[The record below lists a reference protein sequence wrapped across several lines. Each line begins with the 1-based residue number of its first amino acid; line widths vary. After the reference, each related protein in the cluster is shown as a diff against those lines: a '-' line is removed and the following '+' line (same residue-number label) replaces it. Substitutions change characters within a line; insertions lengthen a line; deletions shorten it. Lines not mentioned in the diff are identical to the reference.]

1 MLSPLICPITIERSA
16 TSTSDLAKQAA
27 AKGAPSGSGFLAI
40 EQTAGRGRQGR
51 RWSSQKGGMYL
62 SVLLRPTVKKK
73 YWFALSFAAS
83 LAALDTVRHQLAQ
96 HFDNQ
101 HMPQTGLKWPND
113 VIMSGGKIAGI
124 LLEVEGQTLIIGS
137 GINIRSVEALVRQ
150 GKNHEVS
157 SHQVVEPAALADIWP
172 QSAGVLPTPHQL
184 ARCFMTRLVYWHGK
198 FDQNG
203 FAPIRDAWLANAL
216 FLGKTLSVWNGTK
229 KISGVFHDLGM
240 DGALLLLDDS
250 GHTHHITTGDV
261 QLLDN

>member
-1 MLSPLICPITIERSA
+1 MAHPLICSITTEQIA

-51 RWSSQKGGMYL
+51 QWSSQKGGMYL

-83 LAALDTVRHQLAQ
+83 LAALDTVRHQLAR
-96 HFDNQ
+96 HFDIQ
-101 HMPQTGLKWPND
+101 HMPQIGLKWPND
-113 VIMSGGKIAGI
+113 VFMSGGKIAGI
-124 LLEVEGQTLIIGS
+124 LLEAVGPTLVVGS
-137 GINIRSVEALVRQ
+137 GINIAPVQASAHQET
-150 GKNHEVS
+150 NHEVS
-157 SHQVVEPAALADIWP
+157 DHQVVEPAALADIWP
-172 QSAGVLPTPHQL
+172 QTAGVLPTPYQL
-184 ARCFMTRLVYWHGK
+184 ASCFMTRLVHWYGK
-198 FDQNG
+198 FERVDLPLFEMNG
-203 FAPIRDAWLANAL
+203 LSNAL
-216 FLGKTLSVWNGTK
+216 FLGKALSVWNGTK